1 MAARRATSNL
11 NDLSYRHMRYFLFI
25 AFVIVPIV
33 EITLFLKVGSLIGIP
48 ATIALILLTAIAGTM
63 LVRSQGLQVISKIQQ
78 SAQRGEAPVDALV
91 QGACVLAAGLLL
103 LTPGFATDA
112 LGFALLIPPVRSF
125 VISRVWKVIEPHV
138 VTTTVQTTSWQ
149 EERQPRRPNGK
160 IIEGEA
166 VEIEED
172 EKGHRNNDGGPS
184 HKHPER

>member
-48 ATIALILLTAIAGTM
+48 ATIALILVTAIAGTM

-138 VTTTVQTTSWQ
+138 VTTTVQQSRWQ
-149 EERQPRRPNGK
+149 EDRPGQRSNGT

>member
-1 MAARRATSNL
+1 
-11 NDLSYRHMRYFLFI
+11 MRYFLFI
-25 AFVIVPIV
+25 AFVVVPIV

-48 ATIALILLTAIAGTM
+48 ATIALILLTAIAGTI

-125 VISRVWKVIEPHV
+125 VVSRVWKLIEPHV
-138 VTTTVQTTSWQ
+138 VTATVKQTGWQ
-149 EERQPRRPNGK
+149 EDRPGRSSSGT

-166 VEIEED
+166 VEIEEED
-172 EKGHRNNDGGPS
+172 NSDSKNGVSQS